1 MPWRGNGYPLSIL
14 AWKIWWT
21 EEPGRLQSMG
31 SQRVRHDWGHSE
43 TFPFYSTF
51 PQPLDLWI
59 HLLYWYILNK
69 SSQEKST
76 LHKLCSDYGI
86 LSHFYVFSCIV
97 TLFFCIDFHILSAWW
112 MINELIN
119 IYWVITHKLSEREV
133 KLDTLNSLL
142 LWDTE
147 TKTYLIHIKLT

>member
-21 EEPGRLQSMG
+21 EEPGRLQSMR

-59 HLLYWYILNK
+59 HLLYWYIFNK

-86 LSHFYVFSCIV
+86 LSHFYVFFCIV
-97 TLFFCIDFHILSAWW
+97 TLFFCIDFHILSARW